1 VALIGVGGT
10 LAGVVIGL
18 ALALNLE
25 TILPWLEQT
34 FGFQIMP
41 GDVYYV
47 TRVPSEIRLGDLLL
61 IPGFALAMTLLATVY
76 PSRRAAKIEPADVLR
91 YE

>member
-1 VALIGVGGT
+1 VIVG
-10 LAGVVIGL
+10 LLV
-18 ALALNLE
+18 ALNLE

-41 GDVYYV
+41 GDVYYL

-61 IPGFALAMTLLATVY
+61 IPGFAIAITLLATIY
-76 PSRRAAKIEPADVLR
+76 PSRRAASIEPADVLR